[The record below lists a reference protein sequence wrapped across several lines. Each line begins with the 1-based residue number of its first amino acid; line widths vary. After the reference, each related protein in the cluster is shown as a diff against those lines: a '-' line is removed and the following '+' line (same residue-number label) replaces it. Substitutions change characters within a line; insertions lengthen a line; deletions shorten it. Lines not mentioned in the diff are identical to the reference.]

1 MLQMVVMLAYMRDTL
16 LGHIVLANLENV
28 NKKNQRLE
36 FQYLS
41 MEIADRLSQ
50 RNKEIKNKE
59 REEDSR

>member
-1 MLQMVVMLAYMRDTL
+1 MVVMLAYMRDTL